1 LGIRFDEIDTKN
13 KVKYKVNPIG
23 TKTIIPVIK

>member
-1 LGIRFDEIDTKN
+1 MDEEIDIIN
-13 KVKYKVNPIG
+13 NVRYKVNPIG